1 ARGSHEQL
9 DRVVGAG
16 VTGPE
21 PQAVRD
27 PAGRHADG
35 EVGRHQ
41 PSLVLRLPAHRPG
54 ATVTRPVAPP
64 GRPAPPVPAQGGRPP
79 RALLP
84 GAEGGSGVRAR
95 YSRRPPLLGH
105 VPPSRHTSARAPRPP
120 VLPNVPP

>member
-1 ARGSHEQL
+1 
-9 DRVVGAG
+9 
-16 VTGPE
+16 
-21 PQAVRD
+21 
-27 PAGRHADG
+27 
-35 EVGRHQ
+35 
-41 PSLVLRLPAHRPG
+41 LRLPAHRPG

-120 VLPNVPP
+120 VLPNVPPAPAVTYRHRELDAGRRVGQRRPRRTVSRAGGPAA